1 MAQNSLELKPSSRS
15 SQPFYAKQ
23 RTVSAG
29 KKKKKK
35 DIKAD
40 YAQLPAG
47 PASGPAPSGSS
58 LWLISKIPCPSRLR
72 DNYSEQPWRTGLLK
86 TDFHIY
92 AYIYLLFSWVRAAA
106 H

>member
-1 MAQNSLELKPSSRS
+1 MQNKEL
-15 SQPFYAKQ
+15 SQPE
-23 RTVSAG
+23 

-72 DNYSEQPWRTGLLK
+72 DNYSEPSWRTGPLN
-86 TDFHIY
+86 TVAFHIY
-92 AYIYLLFSWVRAAA
+92 AYIYLLFSWVSAAA